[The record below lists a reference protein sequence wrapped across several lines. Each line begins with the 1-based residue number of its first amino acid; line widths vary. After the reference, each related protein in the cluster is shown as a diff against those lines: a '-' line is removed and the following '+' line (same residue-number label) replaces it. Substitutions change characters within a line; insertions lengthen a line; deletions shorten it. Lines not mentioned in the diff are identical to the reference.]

1 MTRDKALSITDQIK
15 ELLKNLA
22 ETENLKLDL
31 GNISFSSTQLN
42 LKISFQDLDS
52 SKLDAQNT
60 LLSKRYGFTQN
71 IVGMEFTSNL
81 TTGKFVVTGFKT
93 QNRKYPILAERVSDG
108 TSYKFSASHILKYLG
123 GNKLINR
130 EANLKNLLD

>member
-1 MTRDKALSITDQIK
+1 
-15 ELLKNLA
+15 
-22 ETENLKLDL
+22 
-31 GNISFSSTQLN
+31 
-42 LKISFQDLDS
+42 
-52 SKLDAQNT
+52 
-60 LLSKRYGFTQN
+60 
-71 IVGMEFTSNL
+71 MEFTSNL

-108 TSYKFSASHILKYLG
+108 QSFKFPASHILNYLG

>member
-81 TTGKFVVTGFKT
+81 TNQFIITGFKT
-93 QNRKYPILAERVSDG
+93 QNRKYPILAQKVSDG
-108 TSYKFSASHILKYLG
+108 TSYKFSVSHILRYLG

>member
-42 LKISFQDLDS
+42 LKISFQDLVLNLMHKTPCSRKDMDS
-52 SKLDAQNT
+52 LRI
-60 LLSKRYGFTQN
+60 LLVWNSLQ
-71 IVGMEFTSNL
+71 
-81 TTGKFVVTGFKT
+81 
-93 QNRKYPILAERVSDG
+93 ILLLVS
-108 TSYKFSASHILKYLG
+108 L
-123 GNKLINR
+123 
-130 EANLKNLLD
+130 

>member
-108 TSYKFSASHILKYLG
+108 TSYKFSASHILKDLG

>member
-1 MTRDKALSITDQIK
+1 MTRDKALSITNQIK
-15 ELLKNLA
+15 DLLKNLA
-22 ETENLKLDL
+22 ETENLKLDI

-108 TSYKFSASHILKYLG
+108 TSF
-123 GNKLINR
+123 
-130 EANLKNLLD
+130 